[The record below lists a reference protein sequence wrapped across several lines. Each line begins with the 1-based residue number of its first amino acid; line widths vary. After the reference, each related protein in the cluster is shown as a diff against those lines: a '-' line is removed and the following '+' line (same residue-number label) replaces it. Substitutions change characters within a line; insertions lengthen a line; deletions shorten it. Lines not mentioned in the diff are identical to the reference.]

1 MKTKTKE
8 DRFIVDNDEK
18 ANWTLKKIRELKEE
32 VDNKEEF
39 AEEEIDKL
47 KEDIARI
54 KDWFEEIKK
63 KKQNQI
69 DYFEGLL
76 LEYAERLR
84 EDDPELK
91 TYKLPFGKIMFRK
104 KRPKWNYEEDKL
116 LKSCEKAG
124 LSDVIQVKKRVNKN
138 ELYPYWL

>member
-138 ELYPYWL
+138 QLYPYWL